1 MRRPTTSMT
10 RRLAPPMRTILSGLR
25 ERFGFFRSFADMD
38 QRNATMAG
46 KVKRKGPLSF
56 SGLASRERAR
66 QDAA

>member
-1 MRRPTTSMT
+1 
-10 RRLAPPMRTILSGLR
+10 MRTILSGLR